1 MAIWENIPLDKR
13 ESIIN
18 TLYRFERIQNR
29 KIKIHRLCQL
39 QEVGVKTDG
48 NTEKKI

>member
-29 KIKIHRLCQL
+29 KSKINNLFNDIRKEIK
-39 QEVGVKTDG
+39 
-48 NTEKKI
+48 